1 VDTKDRNDVISFFQ
15 NVYQAS
21 EGYEA
26 VMNWTGNHGTC
37 SEGTVSSAF
46 VDMVQRRVNYY
57 RAMAGV
63 PASVAMNTASTVVTA
78 DDPYGAASSVTKVE
92 ASRKSALLISRNKL
106 STHDPVTSSSCFT
119 AAAGNGSF
127 FGNITL
133 GFYGPGAMD
142 AYMKENA
149 SNLDAGHRRWLLY
162 TQATDFATGDVP
174 YVNINLGEANTLYVR
189 QRSTELATV
198 SPRFIPWP
206 NAGYCPWNHAT
217 EFWSLSYPGAGF
229 SAATVSVT
237 KAGVAQTVSNVRK
250 NQLYGN
256 NSITWQVENL
266 AIGGADTTYQV
277 TVSGMTGTNVPTTHT
292 YEVTFFNPD
301 LLLTTPK
308 LDGEAN
314 PPVTGGKYALTG
326 VNIAEEYRL
335 EVGEKSALSE
345 VEGAEDATSS
355 LVIEGPVKGYSQRST
370 SIVRSGAKAFRLG
383 VASPEQTE
391 QWIELDRVILP
402 QASSALRYHRMI
414 AFISSGTTFV
424 WQYAVNDNGDWKDF
438 PGSAKAG
445 SSPLTQPSNIT
456 EGSYT
461 SQLSHSFPSE
471 AIGVPTRVRMLIRRA
486 PGDEFTAGDAEN
498 YKNNGVFIDDISFSN
513 CDWLSRRVLTS
524 IPATAK
530 EIALDATSAGKALTN
545 GAQYTLRVQ
554 PRVGSKWMT
563 ASPLLNVF
571 VGSAPNK
578 APTLAA
584 ISDPLA
590 ILEDAGEQSISLSD
604 ITAGGE
610 VQEVKVIARSS
621 NPALIPDPVVDYT
634 NPNSTGRLRY
644 KPVANASGSA
654 VITVTVDD
662 GQAENNQVSRSFNV
676 AVTAVNDPV
685 GIVGLQDMSIAEDTN
700 TGLVPFSLADPDS
713 PLPVMTITA
722 TSSDL
727 TLVPVKS
734 ILLAGTGANR
744 TVKITPAL
752 NRSGTSL
759 ITLVASDKTTRITT
773 SFTLTVTEVND
784 LPILAK
790 IGAPK
795 ALKED
800 SLPSI
805 VAFSGLSAGANE
817 LQPLTVTA
825 TSSNPSIIPNPVV
838 NYTSP
843 SAAGSFSI
851 TPAPNQSG
859 TATIT
864 LTISDNGSVN
874 NTITRT
880 MLVSVAP
887 VNDAPTISPIVPWKM
902 VKNSTSAPIPF
913 TVGDLETAPGALTV
927 TAVTSNKKLFAPT
940 GIVFSGSGANR
951 FISLTRI
958 ANAIGTA
965 TVTVTVK
972 DEKLTAVRTFLVT
985 VNATET
991 YATWVANRY
1000 PGLVEDGFAGDFDE
1014 DGLSNGAEYALALN
1028 PTEVSILGA
1037 QSHSLD
1043 TGLVEITIPL
1053 LEKKSDVVYAAEY
1066 SADGMNWSSD
1076 GITVTHASAI
1086 LKASVTGSATG
1097 SLRWKITQAVDW
1109 SEIAGSRSARKGNHI
1124 ADVCHTCGKHQ
1135 HAFEAKAEACVR
1147 HTAVTAKIH
1156 IPPVILWIEVMAF
1169 HVF

>member
-1 VDTKDRNDVISFFQ
+1 MKSTPRTLLLFSTALCCPLLHAWTPGVSSPTPLSGLAVDTTNRNDVISFFQ

-174 YVNINLGEANTLYVR
+174 YVNTNLREVNTLYVR

-206 NAGYCPWNHAT
+206 NAGFCPWNHAT

-237 KAGVAQTVSNVRK
+237 KAGVAQTVSNVNK
-250 NQLYGN
+250 NQIYGN

-277 TVSGMTGTNVPTTHT
+277 TVSGMTGTNVPTSHT
-292 YEVTFFNPD
+292 YDVTFFNPD

-438 PGSAKAG
+438 PGSAKSG
-445 SSPLTQPSNIT
+445 TSSLTLPPDPT

-461 SQLSHSFPSE
+461 SQLSHNFPSE

-486 PGDEFTAGDAEN
+486 PGTEFTASDAED

-524 IPATAK
+524 IPASAK
-530 EIALDATSAGKALTN
+530 ETSLDASTAGKALTN

-563 ASPLLNVF
+563 ASPLLLVS

-578 APTLAA
+578 APTLATIA
-584 ISDPLA
+584 DPAA
-590 ILEDAGEQSISLSD
+590 ILEDAGEQTVSLSG

-610 VQEVKVIARSS
+610 TQEVKVIARSS
-621 NPALIPDPVVDYT
+621 NPALIPDPAVDYT
-634 NPNSTGRLRY
+634 NPNSTASLRY
-644 KPVANASGSA
+644 KPVPNASGSA

-662 GQAENNQVSRSFNV
+662 GQSENNQVVRSFNV

-685 GIVGLQDMSIAEDTN
+685 SIAGLQDVTIAEDTN
-700 TGLVPFSLADPDS
+700 TGLVPFTLADPDS
-713 PLPVMTITA
+713 TIPTTLKFTA
-722 TSSDL
+722 TSSNL

-734 ILLAGTGANR
+734 IVFAGTGANR

-752 NRSGTSL
+752 NRSGSAL
-759 ITLVASDKTTRITT
+759 ITIVAADKTQRITT
-773 SFTLTVTEVND
+773 TFTLTVTEVND

-790 IGAPK
+790 IGKPK
-795 ALKED
+795 KLKED
-800 SLPSI
+800 GPASI

-817 LQPLTVTA
+817 VQSLTVTA
-825 TSSNPSIIPNPVV
+825 TSSNPSLIPDPVIAMNNPAISGRIIL
-838 NYTSP
+838 
-843 SAAGSFSI
+843 
-851 TPAPNQSG
+851 TPAPNQFG

-864 LTISDNGSVN
+864 LTISDNGATN

-880 MLVSVAP
+880 FPVTVAP
-887 VNDAPTISPIVPWKM
+887 INDAPAISPIAPWQM
-902 VKNSTSAPIPF
+902 AKNSTSAPIPF
-913 TVGDLETAPGALTV
+913 TVGDLETAPGSLTV

-940 GIVFSGSGANR
+940 GIRFSGSGANR
-951 FISLTRI
+951 FLTLTPI
-958 ANAIGTA
+958 ANAIGSA

-972 DEKLTAVRTFLVT
+972 DEKLTAVTRFLVT
-985 VNATET
+985 VNALES

-1000 PGLVEDGFAGDFDE
+1000 PELVEDGFTSDFDE
-1014 DGLSNGAEYALALN
+1014 DGLSNGAEYALALDPTQASNLN
-1028 PTEVSILGA
+1028 P
-1037 QSHSLD
+1037 QSHSID
-1043 TGLVEITIPL
+1043 TGLLEITIPL
-1053 LEKKSDVVYAAEY
+1053 LEKKTDVVYAAEY
-1066 SADGMNWSSD
+1066 SADGMTWSSV
-1076 GITVTHASAI
+1076 GVTVTHETAT

-1097 SLRWKITQAVDW
+1097 SLRWKITPAVD
-1109 SEIAGSRSARKGNHI
+1109 
-1124 ADVCHTCGKHQ
+1124 
-1135 HAFEAKAEACVR
+1135 
-1147 HTAVTAKIH
+1147 
-1156 IPPVILWIEVMAF
+1156 
-1169 HVF
+1169 

>member
-1 VDTKDRNDVISFFQ
+1 MKITPYAFLLLSTALCCPLLHAWTPGVSAPAPLSGLVVDTKDRNDVISFFQ

-21 EGYEA
+21 EGYHA
-26 VMNWTGNHGTC
+26 VMNWTGDHGTC

-63 PASVAMNTASTVVTA
+63 PASVTMNTASTVVTEG
-78 DDPYGAASSVTKVE
+78 DPYGAASAVTKVV
-92 ASRKSALLISRNKL
+92 AARKSALLISRNDFA
-106 STHDPVTSSSCFT
+106 SHDPATSSTCFSS
-119 AAAGNGSF
+119 AAGNGSF

-142 AYMKENA
+142 AYMKE
-149 SNLDAGHRRWLLY
+149 DAGNRDVGHRRWLIY

-174 YVNINLGEANTLYVR
+174 YVSETLRQANTLYVR

-198 SPRFIPWP
+198 APRFIPWP
-206 NAGYCPWNHAT
+206 NAGYCPWTHAT

-237 KAGVAQTVSNVRK
+237 KAGVAQTVSNVKFREGF
-250 NQLYGN
+250 GN
-256 NSITWQVENL
+256 NAIAWQVENF

-277 TVSGMTGTNVPTTHT
+277 TVSGMTGTNVPSSHS

-301 LLLTTPK
+301 HLLTTPK
-308 LDGEAN
+308 LEGTNN
-314 PPVTGGKYALTG
+314 PPLAGAKYTLAG
-326 VNIAEEYRL
+326 MNIAEEYRL
-335 EVGEKSALSE
+335 EVGEKAALSGT
-345 VEGAEDATSS
+345 EGAEDSTSTF
-355 LVIEGPVKGYSQRST
+355 VMEGPVKNYAQRAST
-370 SIVRSGAKAFRLG
+370 YVRSGSKAFNLAYTN
-383 VASPEQTE
+383 VAQTE

-402 QASSALRYHRMI
+402 NASSTLNYYRQVAY
-414 AFISSGTTFV
+414 ISSNVTFV
-424 WQYAVNDNGDWKDF
+424 WQYVMNDNGDWKDF

-445 SSPLTQPSNIT
+445 ASALAAPYNIT
-456 EGSYT
+456 ESAYT
-461 SQLSHSFPSE
+461 DQLKLNFPSE
-471 AIGVPTRVRMLIRRA
+471 TVGVPTRVRMLIRKA
-486 PGDEFTAGDAEN
+486 PGTEHMVNPHSSAN
-498 YKNNGVFIDDISFSN
+498 YSGVFIDDISFTN

-524 IPATAK
+524 IPASAK
-530 EIALDATSAGKALTN
+530 EISLNTTTAGKALAN
-545 GAQYTLRVQ
+545 GEQYTLRVQ

-563 ASPLLNVF
+563 ASPLFDVS

-578 APTLAA
+578 APTLAVIA
-584 ISDPLA
+584 DPAA
-590 ILEDAGEQSISLSD
+590 ILEDEGEQTISLSG

-610 VQEVKVIARSS
+610 TQEVNVIARSS

-644 KPVANASGSA
+644 KPMANASGSA

-700 TGLVPFSLADPDS
+700 TGLVPFSLVDPDS
-713 PLPVMTITA
+713 PLTVMTITA
-722 TSSDL
+722 TSSNL

-734 ILLAGTGANR
+734 IQLAGTGANR
-744 TVKITPAL
+744 TIKVTPAL
-752 NRSGTSL
+752 NRSGTAL
-759 ITLVASDKTTRITT
+759 ITLVAADKTQRITMP
-773 SFTLTVTEVND
+773 FTLTVKEVND

-790 IGAPK
+790 IGKPK

-817 LQPLTVTA
+817 VQALTVTA

-902 VKNSTSAPIPF
+902 VKNSTSSPIPF

-940 GIVFSGSGANR
+940 GIAFSGSGANR
-951 FISLTRI
+951 FISLTPI
-958 ANAIGTA
+958 TNAIGTA

-1014 DGLSNGAEYALALN
+1014 DGLTNGAEYALALN

-1037 QSHSLD
+1037 QTHSID
-1043 TGLVEITIPL
+1043 TGLLEMTIPL
-1053 LEKKSDVVYAAEY
+1053 LERKTDVVYAAEY

-1076 GITVTHASAI
+1076 SITVTHASAT

-1097 SLRWKITQAVDW
+1097 SLRWKITQAVD
-1109 SEIAGSRSARKGNHI
+1109 
-1124 ADVCHTCGKHQ
+1124 
-1135 HAFEAKAEACVR
+1135 
-1147 HTAVTAKIH
+1147 
-1156 IPPVILWIEVMAF
+1156 
-1169 HVF
+1169 

>member
-1 VDTKDRNDVISFFQ
+1 MKTTPCTILLLSTALCCPLLHAWTPGVSAPTPLSGLAVDTKDRNDVISFFQ

-92 ASRKSALLISRNKL
+92 ASRKSALLISRNNRL
-106 STHDPVTSSSCFT
+106 THDPATSSACFS
-119 AAAGNGSF
+119 AAAGNGSKL
-127 FGNITL
+127 GNIAL
-133 GFYGPGAMD
+133 GTYGPGAMD
-142 AYMKENA
+142 AYMKEDAGNR
-149 SNLDAGHRRWLLY
+149 DAGHRRWLIY

-174 YVNINLGEANTLYVR
+174 YVSNSLRAANTIYVR

-198 SPRFIPWP
+198 TPRFIPWP
-206 NAGYCPWNHAT
+206 NAGYCPWTHAT

-237 KAGVAQTVSNVRK
+237 KAGVAQTVSNVIVEPGF
-250 NQLYGN
+250 GN
-256 NSITWQVENL
+256 NAIAWQVENL

-277 TVSGMTGTNVPTTHT
+277 TVSGMTGTNVPTSHT

-301 LLLTTPK
+301 HLLTTPK
-308 LDGEAN
+308 LEGTNN
-314 PPVTGGKYALTG
+314 PPLSGAKYTLAG

-335 EVGEKSALSE
+335 EVGEKTLMSGT
-345 VEGAEDATSS
+345 EGAEDSTSTFV
-355 LVIEGPVKGYSQRST
+355 LEGPVKNYAQRAST
-370 SIVRSGAKAFRLG
+370 IVRSGTKAFNLAYTNG
-383 VASPEQTE
+383 AQTE

-402 QASSALRYHRMI
+402 NASSTLNYYRQVG
-414 AFISSGTTFV
+414 FISSNVTFV
-424 WQYAVNDNGDWKDF
+424 WQYAINDSNDWKDF
-438 PGSAKAG
+438 PGSAKTG
-445 SSPLTQPSNIT
+445 TTSLTAPSNIT
-456 EGSYT
+456 ESVYT
-461 SQLSHSFPSE
+461 QLNHTFPAE
-471 AIGVPTRVRMLIRRA
+471 TLQVPTRLRMLVRKT
-486 PGDEFTAGDAEN
+486 PGDEFTAETNGAAN
-498 YKNNGVFIDDISFSN
+498 YSGVFIDDISFSN

-621 NPALIPDPVVDYT
+621 NPALIPDPVVDFT

-685 GIVGLQDMSIAEDTN
+685 GIVGLQDISIAEDTN
-700 TGLVPFSLADPDS
+700 TGLVPFSLVDPDS
-713 PLPVMTITA
+713 PLPVMTVTA

-902 VKNSTSAPIPF
+902 VKNSTSSPIPF

-951 FISLTRI
+951 FISLTPI

-1066 SADGMNWSSD
+1066 SADGMTWSTV
-1076 GITVTHASAI
+1076 GVMVTHASAT

-1097 SLRWKITQAVDW
+1097 SLRWKITQAVD
-1109 SEIAGSRSARKGNHI
+1109 
-1124 ADVCHTCGKHQ
+1124 
-1135 HAFEAKAEACVR
+1135 
-1147 HTAVTAKIH
+1147 
-1156 IPPVILWIEVMAF
+1156 
-1169 HVF
+1169 